1 MIWVDYFIVGTI
13 VVSALVSLFRG
24 FVREALSLAIWILA
38 FWVAWTFFRDLA
50 PAFGHWVGTPS
61 VQFGIAFGLLLIATL
76 LVGGILNY
84 LIGRLIDETGLSG
97 TDRMLG
103 MVFGLARGVLV
114 VAILVLLARAT
125 PLPQDPWWKE
135 SALLGQFDRM
145 ADWLVDF
152 LPAEQASWFRQH

>member
-1 MIWVDYFIVGTI
+1 MIWVDYFIIGTI
-13 VVSALVSLFRG
+13 VVSALVSLLRG

-50 PAFGHWVGTPS
+50 PVFGNWVSTPS
-61 VQFGIAFGLLLIATL
+61 VQFGIAFGLLLIVTL

-103 MVFGLARGVLV
+103 MVFGIARGALV

-125 PLPQDPWWKE
+125 PLPQDPWWRE
-135 SALLGQFDRM
+135 SALLGHFDRM
-145 ADWLVDF
+145 AEW
-152 LPAEQASWFRQH
+152 

>member
-1 MIWVDYFIVGTI
+1 
-13 VVSALVSLFRG
+13 
-24 FVREALSLAIWILA
+24 
-38 FWVAWTFFRDLA
+38 
-50 PAFGHWVGTPS
+50 

-103 MVFGLARGVLV
+103 MVFGVARGVLV

-152 LPAEQASWFRQH
+152 LPAEQAGWFRQH

>member
-1 MIWVDYFIVGTI
+1 MIWIDYFIVGTI

-50 PAFGHWVGTPS
+50 PVFGNWVATPS

-103 MVFGLARGVLV
+103 MVFGVARGVLV

-135 SALLGQFDRM
+135 SALLGNFDRM

>member
-1 MIWVDYFIVGTI
+1 MIWVDYFIIGTI
-13 VVSALVSLFRG
+13 VVSALVSLLRG

-50 PAFGHWVGTPS
+50 PVFANWVSAPS

-103 MVFGLARGVLV
+103 MVFGIARGALV

-125 PLPQDPWWKE
+125 PLPQDPWWRE
-135 SALLGQFDRM
+135 SALLGHFDRM
-145 ADWLVDF
+145 AEWLLDF
-152 LPAEQASWFRQH
+152 LPADQAAWFRQR